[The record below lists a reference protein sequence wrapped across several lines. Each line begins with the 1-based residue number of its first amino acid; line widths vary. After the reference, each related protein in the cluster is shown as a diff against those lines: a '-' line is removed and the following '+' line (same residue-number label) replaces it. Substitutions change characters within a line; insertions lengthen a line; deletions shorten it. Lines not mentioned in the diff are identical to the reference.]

1 MATVFVRPLVP
12 ILAAMLAMAAPDAA
26 AQLPASEREHDVA
39 AILDSATFLAAHPD
53 MRWRKLGIEARKSG
67 RAEQAR
73 DYFRRAASYADKIS
87 QAAYAEMLWK
97 GEGGAADRP
106 LAYAWMDLA
115 AQRGTPVLLVV
126 RERYWT
132 QLSESERERARIVGQ
147 AVYAEYGDKVAK
159 PRQEREMRAGL
170 RQMTGSRTGAGGTTR
185 ICTGVDR
192 GAFSSGGSDRG
203 QLLGGGCG
211 APVSGEVFYADRY
224 WQPAAYWAWQNQVLE
239 AFLRSGA
246 PR

>member
-1 MATVFVRPLVP
+1 MVFARPFVP
-12 ILAAMLAMAAPDAA
+12 ILAAILAFAAPDVTGQSAT
-26 AQLPASEREHDVA
+26 SGREHDSA
-39 AILDSATFLAAHPD
+39 AILNSTTFLAAHPD
-53 MRWRKLGIEARKSG
+53 MRWRKLGIEARKAG

-97 GEGGAADRP
+97 GEGGATDRP

-115 AQRGTPVLLVV
+115 AQRGTPALLVV
-126 RERYWT
+126 RERYWA
-132 QLSESERERARIVGQ
+132 QLSEAERERARIVGQ

-159 PRQEREMRAGL
+159 PRQEREMRAGI

-203 QLLGGGCG
+203 NLLGGGCG
-211 APVSGEVFYADRY
+211 APVSGEVFYADHY
-224 WQPAAYWAWQNQVLE
+224 WQPAAYWAWQNEVLE
-239 AFLRSGA
+239 AFLRGDV